1 MPRTNETILKDA
13 PAAIKTGEI
22 THGLLNAYQAE
33 TFLKQ
38 TFEATPLMGEIRH
51 VLRREKT
58 GEIDKIGIGRRIL
71 RAKVE
76 NTDDGYRAKPNYG
89 VINYATKAVRV
100 PWEITEETLR
110 ENIEGQGFEAT
121 VTNLMTKQI
130 GVDEEDLLINGDEAA
145 ANATDFDASENYTAG
160 NCTIYNGKLY
170 RFVANHSAG
179 AWNAAHVEEIGVAD
193 DKDFVKLD
201 DGFLKQIKKNGHK
214 MDASSYTAMNLD
226 LYYKMLSLVPNKY
239 NNGSLR
245 WIMSPT
251 RKQQWDL
258 FLYQAIISQGGSV
271 PEFIFKA
278 PASIPALECPNMP
291 NDSIILADPK
301 NLIEVNSYSVQ
312 IRKTTEGKEA
322 IMQDKRFYVVHFD
335 VDSLIEEPDAT
346 GIIIGL
352 PEYSFS

>member
-1 MPRTNETILKDA
+1 MPNTNEKIVKDA
-13 PAAIKTGEI
+13 AITTGGI
-22 THGLLNAYQAE
+22 SHGLLNPYQAE

-38 TFEATPLMGEIRH
+38 TFEATPLMKEIRH

-58 GEIDKIGIGRRIL
+58 GEIDKIGIGRHIL

-76 NTDDGYRAKPNYG
+76 NTDDGYRAKPNFD
-89 VINYATKAVRV
+89 VLQYATNAVRV
-100 PWEITEETLR
+100 PWEITEEALR
-110 ENIEGQGFEAT
+110 ENIEGQGFETT
-121 VTNLMTKQI
+121 VANLMTKQI
-130 GVDEEDLLINGDEAA
+130 GVDEEDLLLNGDEAA
-145 ANATDFDASENYTAG
+145 ADATAFSSATNYTAG
-160 NCTIYNGKLY
+160 QFVTYNGKLY
-170 RFVANHSAG
+170 RFVNNHSAG
-179 AWNAAHVEEIGVAD
+179 AWDADDVEEMGDAGDI
-193 DKDFVKLD
+193 DFVKLD
-201 DGFLKQIKKNGHK
+201 NGFIKQIKKYGHK
-214 MDASSYTAMNLD
+214 MDASSYSVMNLD

-271 PEFIFKA
+271 PEFIFKS

-291 NDSIILADPK
+291 NDAIILSDPK
-301 NLIEVNSYSVQ
+301 NLVEVNTYSVQ

-335 VDSLIEEPDAT
+335 LDTLIEETDAT
-346 GIIIGL
+346 GIITGL
-352 PEYSFS
+352 PEYNFS

>member
-1 MPRTNETILKDA
+1 MPNTNETIIKDA
-13 PAAIKTGEI
+13 TITTGGI
-22 THGLLNAYQAE
+22 THGLLNSYQAE

-38 TFEATPLMGEIRH
+38 TFEATPLMSEIRH

-71 RAKVE
+71 RGKTE
-76 NTDDGYRAKPNYG
+76 NTDDGYRAKPNFD
-89 VINYATKAVRV
+89 VLNYATKAVRV
-100 PWEITEETLR
+100 PWEITEDALR

-145 ANATDFDASENYTAG
+145 ANAVAFDSSTAYTAG
-160 NCTIYNGKLY
+160 QCCTYNGKLY
-170 RFVANHSAG
+170 RFEKNHSAG
-179 AWNAAHVEEIGVAD
+179 AWAASDVEEIGVAGD
-193 DKDFVKLD
+193 IDFVKLD
-201 DGFLKQIKKNGHK
+201 NGFIKQIKTNGHK
-214 MDASSYTAMNLD
+214 LDASSYTAMNLD

-271 PEFIFKA
+271 PEFIFKS
-278 PASIPALECPNMP
+278 PASIPAIECPNMP
-291 NDSIILADPK
+291 NDAIILSDPK
-301 NLIEVNSYSVQ
+301 NLVEVNTYSVQ

-335 VDSLIEEPDAT
+335 LDALIEEPDAT
-346 GIIIGL
+346 GIITGL
-352 PEYSFS
+352 PAYSFS